1 MGYFRELPNLDYQSF
16 LPSSNSSQNY
26 IRVKNLFRRC
36 KLRDDLQNVFTLFN
50 KYEIRDGARPDT
62 VAEELF
68 GSAELD
74 WVVLMTAGIT
84 NVRNEWPLSDREL
97 YDYALEIYGDA
108 LNNIHHYETTEIK
121 DSLDRLILPKGKVV
135 NEDFKIFYSDDDG
148 TTYTNDSTKS
158 GSGATIISDPIIS
171 ISNYEYQV
179 IKNDKKRSVYIL
191 KEEYLQ
197 QFLDDMR
204 QEMIY
209 SKSSQYISEDVIRTE
224 NTRVSIP

>member
-108 LNNIHHYETTEIK
+108 LNNIHHYETTEILDEDNRTVLPEGLEVDK
-121 DSLDRLILPKGKVV
+121 DFQYSYYGTNSTITTNPVV
-135 NEDFKIFYSDDDG
+135 PVTNYQYESKRNDEKRKIVLLKPTMVGVF
-148 TTYTNDSTKS
+148 
-158 GSGATIISDPIIS
+158 ISDM
-171 ISNYEYQV
+171 
-179 IKNDKKRSVYIL
+179 KNMMKYK
-191 KEEYLQ
+191 
-197 QFLDDMR
+197 
-204 QEMIY
+204 
-209 SKSSQYISEDVIRTE
+209 
-224 NTRVSIP
+224 

>member
-36 KLRDDLQNVFTLFN
+36 KLRDDLQNVFTIFN

-135 NEDFKIFYSDDDG
+135 NEDFKIFYSDDG

-197 QFLDDMR
+197 QFLNDMR
-204 QEMIY
+204 IEMIY
-209 SKSSQYISEDVIRTE
+209 SRCSQYVQDDIIKTE
-224 NTRVSIP
+224 NTKVTIP

>member
-74 WVVLMTAGIT
+74 WVILMTAGIT

-135 NEDFKIFYSDDDG
+135 NEDFKIFYSDDG

-171 ISNYEYQV
+171 ISNCL
-179 IKNDKKRSVYIL
+179 IKN
-191 KEEYLQ
+191 
-197 QFLDDMR
+197 F
-204 QEMIY
+204 
-209 SKSSQYISEDVIRTE
+209 
-224 NTRVSIP
+224 

>member
-36 KLRDDLQNVFTLFN
+36 KLRDDLQNVFTIFN

-135 NEDFKIFYSDDDG
+135 NEDFKIFYSDDG